1 MMQIKRFN
9 QKLDLSLS
17 YFLDNNSSQ
26 NAAIQGASSSNNR
39 NSQKKLESEI
49 EQGFNE
55 IKSLIVEQAN
65 KQPEIELPRLKL
77 DEL

>member
-1 MMQIKRFN
+1 MTQIKRFN
-9 QKLDLSLS
+9 QKLDLSLQ

-26 NAAIQGASSSNNR
+26 NAAIAGASMSSNK

-55 IKSLIVEQAN
+55 IKSQIVE
-65 KQPEIELPRLKL
+65 
-77 DEL
+77 